1 MLVGGTRRDH
11 KTGAA
16 AVVFV
21 QKSSP
26 FIGGYRFDS
35 SLDGGSEQPWVA
47 KYSNPST
54 LPSVTN
60 AADHSSDIAV
70 APSND
75 KVVMGGEGSTQLH
88 IYDYTLK
95 NGFGNVTLRSN
106 DSAVPTEFTNIT
118 GVAFSKNG
126 KFLAVSSDTYASLY
140 SWDGSAIDA
149 RLVSFASPASFT
161 TGASLNMKAGGVNF
175 WPYTDEPADGDDEAL
190 AVVWH
195 SGTGTNADRI
205 HTYGI
210 SAKSLL
216 GVFSGTFSSAGSY
229 AGIKNYPPQISPSLI
244 GTSQNRIGFM
254 FGEADRVKG
263 YLVSDAVS
271 AGSHDM
277 PGGSSNTYGLYN
289 HVKYATFDPHGRLI
303 VATDSSPFI
312 KLYSQNSST
321 GVYTLLSDLSS
332 DGITWSGGEINS
344 LAYDKTQDILFVAHQ
359 TSPYLSAIQM
369 TETGFGNKYAD
380 MASPPA
386 SAVIRMSLVYDDQW
400 KSFNA

>member
-1 MLVGGTRRDH
+1 MLIGGTRRDH

-149 RLVSFASPASFT
+149 RLASFT
-161 TGASLNMKAGGVNF
+161 PPTSGQKAAGVNF
-175 WPYTDEPADGDDEAL
+175 WPYNDQPADGDEEAL
-190 AVVWH
+190 AVVW
-195 SGTGTNADRI
+195 GNRFFINDLVRI
-205 HTYGI
+205 YGI
-210 SAKSLL
+210 TSKSVLSDFIVSRSNL
-216 GVFSGTFSSAGSY
+216 SSYEGV
-229 AGIKNYPPQISPSLI
+229 KNYPPQISHTLVNIS
-244 GTSQNRIGFM
+244 GTEARVGFL
-254 FGEADRVKG
+254 FGESGLTNGALFEDNVFV
-263 YLVSDAVS
+263 VSPAHV
-271 AGSHDM
+271 M
-277 PGGSSNTYGLYN
+277 PGEVNNSYGIRGT
-289 HVKYATFDPHGRLI
+289 VKYATFDPHGRLI

-312 KLYSQNSST
+312 KLYTLNTST